1 VRHAA
6 LLFAVGALLG
16 AGFAA
21 CSHTYRI
28 PSSSMEP
35 TIHCGR
41 PKPGCLGAAD
51 DRVEIASVTPRAL
64 KRGEIVLFRVPRV
77 AAAAACGEA
86 GKYAKR
92 LIGLP
97 GETVAEQNGVI
108 FIDGRRLREPYLRR
122 ARRDH
127 QYGTWKVRPAHYFF
141 LGDNR
146 SESCDSRRFGA
157 VPARNV
163 LGLVTTI
170 VRRGRRIR
178 LR

>member
-1 VRHAA
+1 VLPHLPHPLVLDGADYPLRAA
-6 LLFAVGALLG
+6 EARLP
-16 AGFAA
+16 
-21 CSHTYRI
+21 R
-28 PSSSMEP
+28 
-35 TIHCGR
+35 
-41 PKPGCLGAAD
+41 AAD
-51 DRVEIASVTPRAL
+51 DRIEIAPVSPHAL
-64 KRGEIVLFRVPRV
+64 KRGEIVLFRPPRV

-108 FIDGRRLREPYLRR
+108 FVDGRRLREPYLRP

-127 QYGTWKVRPAHYFF
+127 QYGTWKVPPAHYFF

-146 SESCDSRRFGA
+146 SESCDSRRFGS

-170 VRRGRRIR
+170 IRNGRRIP